1 MSISLFNW
9 RKKENS
15 IARTNPNDWNPEGD
29 QYAVVYRYK
38 DTDRVVTLE
47 QYREAFGEL
56 LIKKDTPLRFGN
68 LVVRSGDIT
77 GYQRF
82 YDRQHGIKIFAI
94 GITHVVITRDSRT
107 ALQYEKMLDLILRP
121 VDCITIL
128 NNAPK

>member
-1 MSISLFNW
+1 MKLNW
-9 RKKENS
+9 IKKERS

-29 QYAVVYRYK
+29 QLAVVYRYK
-38 DTDRVVTLE
+38 DTDTVVTLE
-47 QYREAFGEL
+47 QYREAFREL

-82 YDRQHGIKIFAI
+82 YNQQHGIKIFACSK
-94 GITHVVITRDSRT
+94 THVVVTQDSRT
-107 ALQYEKMLDLILRP
+107 ALQYETMLELILRP

-128 NNAPK
+128 NNAPQ